1 MKNQFRPSRFFSVRR
16 GSGAIG
22 RSAQRFSIC
31 QGSACADAGAPA
43 DLDSWA
49 EPDGLAP
56 ALAGAPE
63 ATLRRAAAM
72 RAAPEALGI
81 PRASRLAG
89 GGGSGSEVFGE
100 VLRGFFLVLFQNKK
114 NFTENFTEKSGEH
127 FT

>member
-16 GSGAIG
+16 GSGAFG
-22 RSAQRFSIC
+22 RSAHRFSIC
-31 QGSACADAGAPA
+31 QGSARADAGAPA

-114 NFTENFTEKSGEH
+114 NFTENFTEKSGEN